1 MATVQGQIA
10 DSIGSNLTKTL
21 VPELSWGAESFSGG
35 DRASFASFAWGEL
48 NCLEHLQAA
57 QRENST
63 LGNIAG
69 SLVVR
74 TRDFGTR
81 PTMFLNFQLEGQPF
95 LQWNL
100 KIPGNQ
106 SENS

>member
-21 VPELSWGAESFSGG
+21 VPELSWGAESLSGG
-35 DRASFASFAWGEL
+35 DRASFAWGKL

-74 TRDFGTR
+74 TQDFVTR
-81 PTMFLNFQLEGQPF
+81 PTMFLNFHLEGQPV
-95 LQWNL
+95 LAIGQ
-100 KIPGNQ
+100 K
-106 SENS
+106 SEDSRTPI

>member
-21 VPELSWGAESFSGG
+21 VPELSLGGGEFSGG
-35 DRASFASFAWGEL
+35 DRASFAWGKL

-63 LGNIAG
+63 LGNMAG

-74 TRDFGTR
+74 TQDFVTR
-81 PTMFLNFQLEGQPF
+81 PTMFLNFRLEGQPF
-95 LQWNL
+95 LQLDRNL
-100 KIPGNQ
+100 KIPGI
-106 SENS
+106 